1 MNNKLP
7 APTKRDPKHLQTL
20 YHIIMNRQL
29 TSVELSRLTNVG
41 YPPRKIQIL
50 EENGV
55 RFLHDMVPYTTSEG
69 KKTRV
74 ARYTLLSPMVQ
85 AKKIYKQLVKG

>member
-1 MNNKLP
+1 MNLP
-7 APTKRDPKHLQTL
+7 IPTSKDPKHLQTL

-50 EENGV
+50 EENGL

-69 KKTRV
+69 IKTKV
-74 ARYTLLSPMVQ
+74 ARYRLQTHLAT

>member
-1 MNNKLP
+1 MKLP

-29 TSVELSRLTNVG
+29 TSVELAKLTRVG
-41 YPPRKIQIL
+41 YPPRKVQRL
-50 EENGV
+50 EEMGLM
-55 RFLHDMVPYTTSEG
+55 FIHDRVNYTTREG
-69 KKTRV
+69 KKTKV
-74 ARYTLLSPMVQ
+74 ARYTLLTSISE

>member
-1 MNNKLP
+1 MNLP

-41 YPPRKIQIL
+41 YSPRKVQRL
-50 EENGV
+50 EELGLV
-55 RFLHDMVPYTTSEG
+55 FKHELVPYTTSEG
-69 KKTRV
+69 IKTKV
-74 ARYTLLSPMVQ
+74 ARYRLKTHLAT